1 MERAREKEVRIL
13 LLPLPLLL
21 LLLLLLLLPDSQ
33 NEGAKVVPS
42 AHSGAAVDE
51 TRWRGLHESVAADT
65 ARIKGLRRP
74 VSLASTAVLVGAWVQ
89 THSVT
94 KQ

>member
-1 MERAREKEVRIL
+1 M
-13 LLPLPLLL
+13 
-21 LLLLLLLLPDSQ
+21 LLLLLLLPLPYEMNTH

-42 AHSGAAVDE
+42 AYGDAARNGAVAE
-51 TRWRGLHESVAADT
+51 TRWRGVSRTLQAVTTYT
-65 ARIKGLRRP
+65 ARIKGLCWP